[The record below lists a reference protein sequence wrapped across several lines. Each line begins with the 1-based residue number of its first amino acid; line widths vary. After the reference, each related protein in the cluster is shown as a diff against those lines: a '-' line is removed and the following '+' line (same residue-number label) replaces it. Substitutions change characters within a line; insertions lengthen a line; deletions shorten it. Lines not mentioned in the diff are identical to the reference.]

1 MTILDSDNRDIR
13 EIVHW
18 EGYQDLAAKFDQL
31 FFDHLKAA
39 AQFSL
44 HLTRWGNWALKRSYL
59 CVQDICYMFAI
70 LNLRNIFIS
79 QNLVDIFI

>member
-1 MTILDSDNRDIR
+1 MTILGCDNRDIR

-44 HLTRWGNWALKRSYL
+44 HLTRWGNWAL
-59 CVQDICYMFAI
+59 
-70 LNLRNIFIS
+70 
-79 QNLVDIFI
+79 